1 MPRPCKKRR
10 ICGVPKIQTFAPS
23 NTPSISIPNETITMT
38 FDEYEVLRLID
49 LEGLTHEEC
58 AKQMNISRP
67 SVSAICE
74 SAHRKVTDMIV
85 HGKQLHIDG
94 GHITIC
100 ERSEHCCGTC
110 GKGNCQTCEQTC
122 KCSET

>member
-10 ICGVPKIQTFAPS
+10 ICKVPKIQLFSPS
-23 NTPSISIPNETITMT
+23 NIESNETITMT
-38 FDEYEVLRLID
+38 LDEYEVLRLID
-49 LEGLTHEEC
+49 LEGLTQEEC

-67 SVSAICE
+67 SVSSICE
-74 SAHRKVTDMIV
+74 SAHQKVADMIV

-100 ERSEHCCGTC
+100 ERSENCCGTC
-110 GKGNCQTCEQTC
+110 GKGNCLTCKQTC
-122 KCSET
+122 KNKSGTATS